1 MPYEGV
7 GLRHSAICT
16 KQVKHGAICEENGFV
31 GTAFKTAQLGRFVDP
46 STSAAT
52 DILVGESFEIQ
63 LGGIHEAVRSG
74 NLATADVGAAAV
86 SDVYINTAN
95 NALGLAA
102 QGLAAAVLNAGWK
115 KVGKVTARDATRNP
129 QVVRINSN
137 FVEFVR
143 GNDV

>member
-7 GLRHSAICT
+7 GLRHSAIAS
-16 KQVKHGAICEENGFV
+16 KAVVHGAICEENGFV

-46 STSAAT
+46 SSSAAT
-52 DILVGESFEIQ
+52 TVQVGEPFEIQ
-63 LGGIHEAVRSG
+63 LGGVHEAVRTG

-102 QGLAAAVLNAGWK
+102 QGLTAAALNAGWQ
-115 KVGKVTARDATRNP
+115 KVGKVTARDATRTP
-129 QVVRINSN
+129 QVVRINAN
-137 FVEFVR
+137 FLEFVR
-143 GNDV
+143 GNSV